1 MGQSGAVHT
10 ALDGPI
16 IGGWHGLEPHYED
29 TGCCDI
35 GIFMIDERVLVP
47 VDFEDLDDWLHSVG
61 SSFSAAELHGALVGG
76 LAGSMRLSMAD
87 WSAFGLAVMGADERL
102 MEDDKSRKV
111 LGYLVQEQ
119 LDLLAGEDLRFT
131 PFLPEDNTAIADRV
145 EAMSLWCKGFLG
157 GFAEAQVF
165 QSRGDQGEAEAG
177 IDQLPPNVAEALQ
190 DMSAIAQASLDVTGP
205 DGTALDSAGIGLD
218 VDDADVDD
226 GLSGPEPHDA
236 EYGDEGISVDEY
248 NERDFF
254 ELVEYLR
261 FAALT
266 VFTEYGWVEVQDT
279 GQANK
284 VRAAL
289 KNAIEMENPAYGRN
303 PGRTLH

>member
-1 MGQSGAVHT
+1 
-10 ALDGPI
+10 
-16 IGGWHGLEPHYED
+16 
-29 TGCCDI
+29 
-35 GIFMIDERVLVP
+35 MIDERVLVP

-61 SSFSAAELHGALVGG
+61 SNFSAAELHGALVGG

-87 WSAFGLAVMGADERL
+87 WSAFGLAVMGADDRL
-102 MEDDKSRKV
+102 IGDDKSRKV

-131 PFLPEDNTAIADRV
+131 PFLPEDSTAIADRV

-157 GFAEAQVF
+157 GFAEAQIF
-165 QSRGDQGEAEAG
+165 QSRGEQGEVEAG
-177 IDQLPPNVAEALQ
+177 VDQLPPNVAEALQ
-190 DMSAIAQASLDVTGP
+190 DMSAIAQASLDVTGFE
-205 DGTALDSAGIGLD
+205 SAGIGFD
-218 VDDADVDD
+218 VDDEGVSSPGEPDVEN
-226 GLSGPEPHDA
+226 S
-236 EYGDEGISVDEY
+236 DEDISIDEY

-266 VFTEYGWVEVQDT
+266 VFTEYGWAEVQDS

-284 VRAAL
+284 VRTAV
-289 KNAIEMENPAYGRN
+289 KNAIEMESPGFGKNS
-303 PGRTLH
+303 GRTLH